1 MALRLLEEDAL
12 LRELGDSRRR
22 FQSRM
27 RQLVEKYNQPF
38 ENDPLVEMATLTYET
53 PQGLRIWGGRL
64 VKERSDV
71 PIQVKRNS
79 STPPAVA
86 RGREL
91 SVDSTGG
98 LEADSEGSAVDAS
111 PDREAAASWAA
122 TPVVPQGPLETELRW
137 KYLTQVDILLQDAE
151 FFERAARRD
160 GQDPCW
166 TLATPAPGNADVG
179 PAKPASSPQEWGPS
193 CPGSADTTMVPEDAS
208 LCLLGTDRNSSCGS
222 QGWAT
227 KDMCDVTISDLYAGM
242 LRSMSRLLSTRPAGV
257 ISTRTS
263 FLRAWSCR
271 RRQRH
276 KSRLNRTYCK
286 LSRPSHR
293 GATRPPVP
301 SPKPGARAGV
311 LTECGNLLDVS
322 HRKTGSELK
331 EALEENKSPCKTLDP
346 DWKELPLTPWRKAAW
361 VPQDASPVRDLGREN
376 RLRTLQWLISPVKIV
391 SRPGVLQGH
400 GQHRYREIEVRFDK
414 LHQEY
419 CLSPRQQPGLPGLA
433 GFWALDVRGGRSWS
447 PGHSETQRP
456 SPSVS
461 RAKGRRLR
469 EAFEHLGRC
478 LGAGGGPSEG
488 SLCPS
493 PTRTG
498 PLCPSPAR
506 TGLPR
511 PSHPQQGQGSSPSWS
526 GKLAPSR
533 AISGP
538 RTESLGSQRS
548 RYDEIK
554 EGFDR
559 LHQKYCHKPQQATA
573 PAHGA
578 GIQARQ
584 PADDTL
590 HSWLQ
595 KSSPQCHRQSLL
607 GLSTARDGA
616 SADTTRQDY
625 QTPAKRRR
633 LSDPQLHVSW
643 ANPRN
648 SKVVPSPGPP
658 GEKVH
663 L

>member
-71 PIQVKRNS
+71 PTQ
-79 STPPAVA
+79 
-86 RGREL
+86 
-91 SVDSTGG
+91 
-98 LEADSEGSAVDAS
+98 
-111 PDREAAASWAA
+111 
-122 TPVVPQGPLETELRW
+122 PVVPQGPLETELRW

-193 CPGSADTTMVPEDAS
+193 CPGSADTTMVPKDAS
-208 LCLLGTDRNSSCGS
+208 LCLLGTDGNSSCGS

-263 FLRAWSCR
+263 FLRAWSCW

-301 SPKPGARAGV
+301 SPEPGARAGV

-322 HRKTGSELK
+322 HQKTGSELK

-361 VPQDASPVRDLGREN
+361 APQDASPVQDSGREN

-433 GFWALDVRGGRSWS
+433 GFWALDVRRGRSWS

-526 GKLAPSR
+526 GKLLAPSR

-559 LHQKYCHKPQQATA
+559 LHQKYCQKPQQATA

-578 GIQARQ
+578 GVQARQ

-590 HSWLQ
+590 HYWLQ
-595 KSSPQCHRQSLL
+595 KSLSPRCHRQSLL

-616 SADTTRQDY
+616 SAGTTRQDY

-633 LSDPQLHVSW
+633 LSDPQLHASW